1 MKLKKQNLYLQKFYR
16 YIDSIFL
23 SYWLGKFINNFIQS
37 GNKATIEK
45 EFKKVY
51 TYAKINK
58 KQNISLIFLECME
71 KIKPLTSLKS
81 VTVSGKVKEY
91 PILLN
96 KYKQRTLA
104 LKNLSGHIMEQK
116 NKFLNQK
123 VINTL
128 LDYKINKNNLLIK
141 KQNENFKISAQ
152 NRFNIRFSKRR
163 KRYKIS

>member
-16 YIDSIFL
+16 YIDNIFL
-23 SYWLGKFINNFIQS
+23 SYWLGKFTNNFIQS
-37 GNKATIEK
+37 GNKKTIEK
-45 EFKKVY
+45 EFKKAY
-51 TYAKINK
+51 IYSKINK
-58 KQNISLIFLECME
+58 KQNLSLIFLECIE

-81 VTVSGKVKEY
+81 ITVSGKVKEY
-91 PILLN
+91 PVLLN

-104 LKNLSGHIMEQK
+104 IKILSSHINDQK

-123 VINTL
+123 IINTL
-128 LDYKINKNNLLIK
+128 VDYKTNRNNLLIK
-141 KQNENFKISAQ
+141 RHNENFKIAAQ